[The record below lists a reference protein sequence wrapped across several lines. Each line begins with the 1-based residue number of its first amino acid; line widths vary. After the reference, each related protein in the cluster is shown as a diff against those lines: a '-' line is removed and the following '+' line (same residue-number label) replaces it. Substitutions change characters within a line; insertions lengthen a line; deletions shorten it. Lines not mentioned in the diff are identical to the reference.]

1 MAVAEQEVSN
11 NEIEVGDDLTIDVI
25 VDENNVVMGAI
36 ADEVIVV
43 TGANGSI
50 VDETIDVLDA
60 DGNVLMED
68 EKICVYDADA
78 NLIAETETISIAL
91 DSDSTS

>member
-43 TGANGSI
+43 TGENGSI

-60 DGNVLMED
+60 DGTVLMED
-68 EKICVYDADA
+68 EKISVYDADA